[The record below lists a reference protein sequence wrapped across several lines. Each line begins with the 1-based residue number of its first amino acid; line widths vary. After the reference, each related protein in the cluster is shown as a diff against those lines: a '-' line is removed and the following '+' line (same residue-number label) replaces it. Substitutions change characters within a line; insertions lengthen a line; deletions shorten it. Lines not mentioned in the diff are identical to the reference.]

1 MSEAVATEKKVQPKT
16 FYSRGAHLGACIN
29 QGFNVPGEGGVHK
42 RIGEKHLTF
51 TPATGEF
58 GMIITDDAEKIEFIE
73 KEIEAGNLTYL
84 TPQQFAKAITPKEVQ
99 IDQLERSLAEARSK
113 ERQFEMSNQLMAD
126 LKAQNPEMYNKLMK
140 GRQG

>member
-1 MSEAVATEKKVQPKT
+1 
-16 FYSRGAHLGACIN
+16 
-29 QGFNVPGEGGVHK
+29 
-42 RIGEKHLTF
+42 
-51 TPATGEF
+51 
-58 GMIITDDAEKIEFIE
+58 MIITDDAEKIEFIE

>member
-1 MSEAVATEKKVQPKT
+1 MPEAVATEEKVQPKT
-16 FYSRGAHLGACIN
+16 FYSRGSHLGVCIN
-29 QGFNVPGEGGVHK
+29 QGYNVAGEGGVHK
-42 RIGEKHLTF
+42 RIGEKHIVF
-51 TPATGEF
+51 TPATPEY
-58 GMIITDDAEKIEFIE
+58 GMMTTDDPEKIAFIE
-73 KEIEAGNLTYL
+73 KEIKEGNLSYM
-84 TPQQFAKAITPKEVQ
+84 TPQQFNKAITPKEAQ